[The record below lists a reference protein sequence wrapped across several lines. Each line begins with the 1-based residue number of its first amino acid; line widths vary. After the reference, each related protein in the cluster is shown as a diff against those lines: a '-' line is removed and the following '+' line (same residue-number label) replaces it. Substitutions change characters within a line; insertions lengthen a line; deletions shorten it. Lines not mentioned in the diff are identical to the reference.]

1 MVSGKG
7 TRLARGRFRP
17 SLGQRKGG
25 CSSLAESARRSTRS
39 WASRTDRFP
48 EPFPNLRLVPGAP
61 VLSSRIEGTARGD
74 PLVRPPGRAAAT
86 HEEFVE
92 CVVTAG
98 NGPRMGPVDRPRGAR
113 LPGVLLRHE
122 AHLVCSAL
130 HEAYYA
136 SVRGAAR
143 RWLHAARG
151 SLPSRPERPFR
162 ADTQGLFSL
171 ACFPV
176 KEMNSPFPL
185 GSKGRAARRSNAGCR
200 ARTFRA
206 EPADR

>member
-1 MVSGKG
+1 MVGEKG
-7 TRLARGRFRP
+7 TRRARDRFASGVLRSRNHRAGPRVAGRLEP
-17 SLGQRKGG
+17 
-25 CSSLAESARRSTRS
+25 T
-39 WASRTDRFP
+39 ASRSR
-48 EPFPNLRLVPGAP
+48 FPNLRLVPGAP
-61 VLSSRIEGTARGD
+61 VLASGIEGAALGD

-143 RWLHAARG
+143 RWLHAAWG

-162 ADTQGLFSL
+162 ADTQGLSSL
-171 ACFPV
+171 AFPV
-176 KEMNSPFPL
+176 KEMNPPFPL
-185 GSKGRAARRSNAGCR
+185 GSKSRAARRSIAGCR